1 MRKFIFKVFIP
12 DYEDV
17 TNPKVREQYGKVAGI
32 VGILSNFIL
41 CTIKI
46 AVGLMSNSIAIIADG
61 INNLTDAASSIITL
75 VGFRLAAKP
84 ADEDHPY
91 GHARIEY
98 ITGIV
103 VSILII
109 VLGIQLLFTSFN
121 KILNPEPLHFSY
133 ALIVVLVFS
142 IGLKIWQASFNIKT
156 GKEINSTT
164 LKATG
169 LDSRNDVIATTVV
182 LLNILIGKWTGLQLD
197 GITGCLVALFIIY
210 SGIQL
215 IGETSSPLLGRSADP
230 ALVEEI
236 QNRICAHEGIY
247 GIHDLVVHDY
257 GPGRIFASVHI
268 EVDAY
273 EDLIKSHD
281 LVDDIERTISKDLS
295 IHLVAHMDPIETKD
309 PLTLELN
316 EKISHLLSNL
326 DGVVGF
332 HDLRVVAGYTHSNV
346 IFDVVI
352 SPQCTLAED
361 YIKSYLEEQ
370 LHTSDRK
377 LYLVI
382 NFDQSYVE
390 NNI

>member
-1 MRKFIFKVFIP
+1 MRKLIFKMFIP
-12 DYEDV
+12 NYEDV

-41 CTIKI
+41 CTMKI
-46 AVGLMSNSIAIIADG
+46 AVGMVSNSISIIADG

-75 VGFRLAAKP
+75 IGFKLAAKP
-84 ADEDHPY
+84 ADEKHPY

-98 ITGIV
+98 ITGLV

-109 VLGIQLLFTSFN
+109 VLGLQLISTSFK

-133 ALIVVLVFS
+133 ALIIVLVFS
-142 IGLKIWQASFNIKT
+142 IGLKVWQAFFNIKT
-156 GKEINSTT
+156 GQEINSTT

-169 LDSRNDVIATTVV
+169 TDSRNDVIATSVV
-182 LLNILIGKWTGLQLD
+182 LLNIIIGKLTGLQLD
-197 GITGCLVALFIIY
+197 GYTGCLVALFIIY

-281 LVDDIERTISKDLS
+281 LVDDIERTISNDLN

-316 EKISHLLSNL
+316 EKISNLLSNL

-352 SPQCTLAED
+352 SPQCTLTED
-361 YIKSYLEEQ
+361 YIKNYLEEQ

-377 LYLVI
+377 LYLVM

>member
-1 MRKFIFKVFIP
+1 MRKLIFKMFIP

-46 AVGLMSNSIAIIADG
+46 AVGLMSNSIAIVADG

-75 VGFRLAAKP
+75 IGFKLAAKP
-84 ADEDHPY
+84 ADEKHPY

-98 ITGIV
+98 ITGLV

-109 VLGIQLLFTSFN
+109 VLGLQLLFTSFN

-142 IGLKIWQASFNIKT
+142 IGLKIWQAAFNIKT
-156 GKEINSTT
+156 GREINSTT

-236 QNRICAHEGIY
+236 QRRICAHEGIY

-257 GPGRIFASVHI
+257 GPGRIFASVHV

-281 LVDDIERTISKDLS
+281 LVDDIERTISNDLR

-377 LYLVI
+377 LYLIV